1 MKALS
6 VTARRAL
13 LALALFAGLAALLIS
28 LGSTS
33 RATALLAELIN
44 RLDPRLL
51 LEHRDG
57 NLLHGRFDRIA
68 WRDGE
73 LQIVLLDV
81 AWELDPLC
89 LRRRTVCF
97 DTLRDRRNGD
107 THRQRRG

>member
-68 WRDGE
+68 CVGPC
-73 LQIVLLDV
+73 V
-81 AWELDPLC
+81 ATCP
-89 LRRRTVCF
+89 
-97 DTLRDRRNGD
+97 
-107 THRQRRG
+107 